1 MVTKLKTPK
10 ADEAPPAAAADG
22 GANVVDWKHAALDR
36 KVLQRSLPARA
47 PVARHRAGQAAA
59 RERARRFAEAS
70 PSYVQALAADEG
82 SAGHATRI
90 ELDGLA
96 WWVPLL
102 APDDPAVVK
111 RYLGHQDFPYRAI
124 TQTRELALGG
134 IMLDIGSNNG
144 RMAVPRV
151 ILGDA
156 VAAYCA
162 EPDPLNYWC
171 LVHNVRDNG
180 LEGLVMPDRVAIGAE
195 NGVVR
200 MLRAR
205 TPGGHKVV
213 DASFRSSREIIEVP
227 STTLDDWCARLG
239 IDLLQVAY
247 VKVDVQGSE
256 MNLLRGASH
265 LLSQRHICWQME
277 IDVLMLR
284 NSGFGSD
291 DLYGIL
297 SRHFTHWID
306 LNRRARGA
314 RLRAIEDLA
323 AGLTYLGG
331 GDDAR
336 TDVLLFS
343 LSADTAARL

>member
-1 MVTKLKTPK
+1 
-10 ADEAPPAAAADG
+10 
-22 GANVVDWKHAALDR
+22 
-36 KVLQRSLPARA
+36 
-47 PVARHRAGQAAA
+47 
-59 RERARRFAEAS
+59 
-70 PSYVQALAADEG
+70 
-82 SAGHATRI
+82 
-90 ELDGLA
+90 
-96 WWVPLL
+96 
-102 APDDPAVVK
+102 
-111 RYLGHQDFPYRAI
+111 
-124 TQTRELALGG
+124 
-134 IMLDIGSNNG
+134 MLDIGSNNG

-151 ILGDA
+151 ILGDV

-180 LEGLVMPDRVAIGAE
+180 LEGLVLPDRVAIGAE

-227 STTLDDWCARLG
+227 STTLDDWCVRLD
-239 IDLLQVAY
+239 IDLQQVAY

-256 MNLLRGASH
+256 MNLLRGASR
-265 LLSQRHICWQME
+265 LLSQRHVCWQME
-277 IDVLMLR
+277 IDVQMLR
-284 NSGFGSD
+284 HGGFGSD

-297 SRHFTHWID
+297 RRHFTHWID
-306 LNRRARGA
+306 LNRHARGV
-314 RLRAIEDLA
+314 RLRAIDDLA
-323 AGLTYLGG
+323 GGLTYLGG

-343 LSADTAARL
+343 LSPDTAARL